1 VPLYGFFV
9 DLGAVP
15 ERSKVDEAASALIGL
30 SNTTEDTPAQVTQQ
44 RYDTVSKAL
53 GIRVD

>member
-1 VPLYGFFV
+1 MPLYGFFV